1 VTTTVRPQD
10 AKDRAQFL
18 LGAISLIVWF
28 VVAFT
33 LSVAWF
39 VDEYTGQPILM
50 AGGIAFLVAALP
62 WVAYPSLV
70 RRFMKRRGTQ

>member
-1 VTTTVRPQD
+1 
-10 AKDRAQFL
+10 
-18 LGAISLIVWF
+18 
-28 VVAFT
+28 
-33 LSVAWF
+33 
-39 VDEYTGQPILM
+39 M